1 MPLPTGEGVGRGCSP
16 ACLSPSLMRH
26 ALQQLC
32 GLTLCLCRLQRL
44 SATSFVMLLNAHE
57 AQHFFTSMPNLF
69 TAWRISNIFF
79 LFFDI
84 IPVFF

>member
-1 MPLPTGEGVGRGCSP
+1 
-16 ACLSPSLMRH
+16 
-26 ALQQLC
+26 
-32 GLTLCLCRLQRL
+32 
-44 SATSFVMLLNAHE
+44 MLLNAHE

-84 IPVFF
+84 IPVFFSSTLCVSQTQCKYKHKKKVYEETSYTSKGISKGSKGIPKS